1 MTRAIVAA
9 VAVAAVAAGG
19 YAWVSAGQAAGPAI
33 EIRQPVRFVGRTAV
47 FEATVDS
54 PDGQLTALDA
64 FIEQDGAHRLFGLGD
79 AGDTE
84 TRQETATRLRL
95 IRRFD
100 RESHPELRAGP
111 ATVVVRAT
119 RPVLFGL
126 RESSSETAVEGRG
139 AAGPAAPDPALPL
152 PLRQPRGRRVHRL
165 PGGAGRRGVRR
176 WRWATASTRATTPP
190 ASWTPRPHRA
200 PRTRRRPRAPGST
213 RAPACGWPCSPS
225 RTTRTSGLR
234 CGCTPGDPAGNESRA
249 PFDHRVFDREFRRS
263 RIQVGE
269 RFLRRVVPRI
279 AANAPELAD
288 EKVDEASDLADLLD
302 LYLFINGEL
311 RRRNN
316 STIAALAAET
326 GPRRLW
332 EGPFRQLANS
342 QVESGFA
349 DHRTYFHAGNEI
361 DQQVHLGFDLAS
373 TANAPIR
380 AANAGRVIFA
390 DYLGIFGNCVV
401 VDHGMGLQS
410 LYAHLSA
417 IDAAIGDEVARG
429 DTLGLSGQTG
439 LAGGDHLHFT
449 MLLQGQPVTPV
460 EWWDEHWIEDRI
472 LRKLREASITGPG
485 NR

>member
-54 PDGQLTALDA
+54 PDGQFTALDA

-126 RESSSETAVEGRG
+126 RESSSETAVEVEVRLDPPRLTPLSRFHYVNHGGAEFIVYRVVPGDAESGVEVGDRFYPGYDAAGVLDAAAASG
-139 AAGPAAPDPALPL
+139 AADPSETA
-152 PLRQPRGRRVHRL
+152 
-165 PGGAGRRGVRR
+165 GAGLDAG
-176 WRWATASTRATTPP
+176 A
-190 ASWTPRPHRA
+190 
-200 PRTRRRPRAPGST
+200 
-213 RAPACGWPCSPS
+213 
-225 RTTRTSGLR
+225 GLR
-234 CGCTPGDPAGNESRA
+234 VALFALAHDQDLGTPMRLYARDPAGNESRA
-249 PFDHRVFDREFRRS
+249 PFDHRVFDRDFRRS

-288 EKVDEASDLADLLD
+288 EEVDEASDLADLLD